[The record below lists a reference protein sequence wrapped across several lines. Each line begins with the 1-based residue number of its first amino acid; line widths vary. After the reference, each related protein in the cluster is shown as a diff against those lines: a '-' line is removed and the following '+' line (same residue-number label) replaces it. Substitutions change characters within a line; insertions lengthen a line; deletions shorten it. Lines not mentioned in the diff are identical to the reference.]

1 MKKQIKDKHN
11 LPLTFNFIELIKKT
25 NLGKDNKNRYTL
37 FPVKNIKQIFMYEKN
52 LLNLLPECYEIF

>member
-25 NLGKDNKNRYTL
+25 NLGKDNKNIIYFISCKKYQTDFYVR
-37 FPVKNIKQIFMYEKN
+37 EKPFKP
-52 LLNLLPECYEIF
+52 LTRML

>member
-25 NLGKDNKNRYTL
+25 NLGKDNKNMIYFISCKKYQTDFYVR
-37 FPVKNIKQIFMYEKN
+37 EKPFKP
-52 LLNLLPECYEIF
+52 LTRML